1 MSKLPTPNNFTKEEI
16 QNLEKA
22 DFEEL
27 FEREIFDIKKEN
39 DYISFSFE
47 KNSKSPLSYKTLGE
61 IIPNL
66 KQNKVQ

>member
-39 DYISFSFE
+39 NYICFYFE
-47 KNSKSPLSYKTLGE
+47 KNSRSPLSYKTIGE
-61 IIPNL
+61 IITTL
-66 KQNKVQ
+66 KQNKMQ